1 MTERTVPNL
10 DALGARLSG
19 LVDAM
24 RLHAAF
30 DDVRAELSAAF
41 HLGGLV
47 FVSNAPRPRS
57 EAWRAEWNDIA
68 ARVAFYL
75 AALDA
80 DASPRSHAARVARA
94 RLRRWDHHTSCVDL
108 AWEAAV
114 APRGAS

>member
-30 DDVRAELSAAF
+30 DDVARELRASF

-47 FVSNAPRPRS
+47 YISNAPRPRA
-57 EAWRAEWNDIA
+57 ETWRAHWNTIA
-68 ARVAFYL
+68 AEVARYL

-80 DASPRSHAARVARA
+80 DAPPRSHAARVARA

-114 APRGAS
+114 APRGE

>member
-1 MTERTVPNL
+1 MSVPDL

-19 LVDAM
+19 LRDAM
-24 RLHAAF
+24 RLYDAFAEVSRELRVAF
-30 DDVRAELSAAF
+30 DLA
-41 HLGGLV
+41 GLV
-47 FVSNAPRPRS
+47 YISNAPRPRS
-57 EAWRAEWNDIA
+57 ETWRAEWNDLA

-75 AALDA
+75 AAIDA

-114 APRGAS
+114 APQGAS

>member
-1 MTERTVPNL
+1 MTEHTVPNL

-19 LVDAM
+19 MRDAL
-24 RLHAAF
+24 RLYDAFAEVSRELRVAF
-30 DDVRAELSAAF
+30 DLA
-41 HLGGLV
+41 GLV
-47 FVSNAPRPRS
+47 YISNAPRPRS
-57 EAWRAEWNDIA
+57 ETWRAEWNDIA

-114 APRGAS
+114 APRGAT

>member
-1 MTERTVPNL
+1 MTEHTVPNL

-30 DDVRAELSAAF
+30 DDVRTELAAAF

-47 FVSNAPRPRS
+47 FVSNTPRPRS
-57 EAWRAEWNDIA
+57 EAWRAAWNDIA
-68 ARVAFYL
+68 AEVARYL

-114 APRGAS
+114 TPRSE

>member
-1 MTERTVPNL
+1 MSVPDL
-10 DALGARLSG
+10 DIFGARLSA
-19 LVDAM
+19 LVDAL
-24 RLHAAF
+24 RLYPAF

-47 FVSNAPRPRS
+47 YVSNQRQPRA
-57 EAWRAEWNDIA
+57 ETWRGEWNDLA
-68 ARVAFYL
+68 AEVARYL

-80 DASPRSHAARVARA
+80 DAAPRSHAARVARA

-114 APRGAS
+114 APRGE

>member
-1 MTERTVPNL
+1 MTEHTVPNL

-30 DDVRAELSAAF
+30 DDVARELRVAF
-41 HLGGLV
+41 DLSGLV
-47 FVSNAPRPRS
+47 YISNAPRPRS
-57 EAWRAEWNDIA
+57 EAWRTEWNDIA
-68 ARVAFYL
+68 AQVDRYL

-80 DASPRSHAARVARA
+80 DAAPRSHAARVARA